1 MRVGLEPYIFSSR
14 CQSFEPDC
22 LGSIGSIRGFLLSS
36 RVIRWEFGQEKED
49 MMEALTVKDCQSLAD
64 EIGLQVLLLTLD
76 EVDNGH
82 VEQMSFFFFKN

>member
-1 MRVGLEPYIFSSR
+1 
-14 CQSFEPDC
+14 
-22 LGSIGSIRGFLLSS
+22 
-36 RVIRWEFGQEKED
+36 

-82 VEQMSFFFFKN
+82 VEQMSFFFLKLTLDATLRFFDGPKCYTSCGGYPMNQDIWIFK